1 MKKILSVLLSVILIC
16 GLCVLPSSAQQ
27 EVDYTDYPIILVP
40 GFTSAV
46 LYRIDEETG
55 EEIVVWDDPIAQVGA
70 GGDLESIVPDF
81 KTYLLEGNVEPLA
94 KKLGEG
100 FNRIFDGMKCNPDG
114 TSYYDVRRYIETAED
129 GNYANLREK
138 YPDGKHQ
145 YEKDLMAELSE
156 VVGYEN
162 LYVFTADFRMGAIEN
177 AERLRDYIADVIRHN
192 NKVRAEKG
200 EAPIDRANIFTLS
213 HGGQITGTYFAL
225 YGEEGKVNN
234 AVLTCPALGGAG
246 IAYDAFNGEID
257 FDEIGLLTFIQHAFM
272 FEEDYEILV
281 MAQQLGFIDEL
292 IEALLPYVME
302 TIGCWGSLW
311 DFIPLEQY
319 EDVKAKCLDPEVHA
333 GLIAKSDRMHYEI
346 MSRDGINN
354 YADGFEKARRAG
366 TNIYNISGYDNKII
380 TGMTESSDAIL
391 TTAGCTGATV
401 APFGERFS
409 DGYVQKV
416 DTGIYQV
423 SPSMTVD
430 ASTSYLPEHTWFIEN
445 YYHGMTVKDDF
456 SKTLMT
462 KLLLTDESFD
472 IHSLPEYPQFHATTN
487 PAHAVWAA
495 FNSSQEGY
503 VSSEDTAL
511 VIKNLSKER
520 KMVVTALSAEGADIT
535 FDFAPFTLEAGET
548 REIPLKSE
556 IPAVSLKNFE
566 VNISYFSESL
576 TPIGGRTFDFTILNG
591 EPIAFDE
598 SKPYTEAD
606 HSLRMDIVVD
616 SDVKFE
622 IVMNYIGRL
631 VELIFTVVSTV
642 IGYIAEFTGALNK

>member
-1 MKKILSVLLSVILIC
+1 MKKIFSVLLSIILVC
-16 GLCVLPSSAQQ
+16 GICVLPSSAQQ
-27 EVDYTDYPIILVP
+27 EADYTDYPIILVP
-40 GFTSAV
+40 GFTSAA

-55 EEIVVWDDPIAQVGA
+55 EEIVVWDDPVAQVGA

-81 KTYLLEGNVEPLA
+81 KTYLSEGDVAPLA

-100 FNRIFDGMKCNPDG
+100 FNRIFEGMKCNPDG
-114 TSYYDVRRYIETAED
+114 TSYYDVKPYIVTAED
-129 GNYANLREK
+129 GNYANLIEK

-145 YEKDLMAELSE
+145 YEKEFMAELSE

-162 LYVFTADFRMGAIEN
+162 LYVFSADFRMGAIEN
-177 AERLRDYIADVIRHN
+177 AEKLRVYIADVIAHN
-192 NKVRAEKG
+192 NIVRAEKG
-200 EAPIDRANIFTLS
+200 EAPIDRANIMTLS
-213 HGGQITGTYFAL
+213 HGGQITGTYLAL

-272 FEEDYEILV
+272 LEEDYQILV

-319 EDVKAKCLDPEVHA
+319 EDVKAKCLDPVVHA

-354 YADGFEKARRAG
+354 YADGFEKARKTG

-391 TTAGCTGATV
+391 TTAGCTGATI

-409 DGYVQKV
+409 DGYVQKE
-416 DTGIYQV
+416 DTGFYQV

-445 YYHGMTVKDDF
+445 YYHGMTVKDEF
-456 SKTLMT
+456 TNTLMR

-472 IHSLPEYPQFHATTN
+472 VHSLPEYPQFHATTN
-487 PAHAVWAA
+487 PSHTVWAA
-495 FNSSQEGY
+495 FNNSQEGY

-511 VIKNLSKER
+511 VIINLSKER
-520 KMVVTALSAEGADIT
+520 KIVITALSVVGADIA
-535 FDFAPFTLEAGET
+535 FSFSPFTLEPGAM
-548 REIPLKSE
+548 REITLKGDV
-556 IPAVSLKNFE
+556 PAVSHKNFE
-566 VNISYFSESL
+566 VNISYFAESL

-591 EPIAFDE
+591 EKVAYDDSE
-598 SKPYTEAD
+598 PYTKAD
-606 HSLRMDIVVD
+606 ASSRFDIVID
-616 SDVKFE
+616 KDVKTQV
-622 IVMNYIGRL
+622 ILNYVGRL
-631 VELIFTVVSTV
+631 VEFIFNAVSTV
-642 IGYIAEFTGALNK
+642 LGYLTEISGSLSK